1 MPNSPPKLYLD
12 MNRDGVFTIT
22 DVWFWFGWLWDWFVW
37 IFFLPGNFILEL
49 LLTENFFNAAVF
61 FELSPAMYDGWFVG
75 VVSLII
81 WAEPLCIIAIA
92 ILMVIFLPFV
102 VSEWISEKIRDTKR
116 IIFVPLNTKIR
127 LLLSRYKIH
136 IFRMVVALMLVSAI
150 ILYVGDLF
158 PGDDFLALA
167 LAIFGGL
174 TAIFCVIGYMD
185 TKAIRRKRNRNG
197 SN

>member
-1 MPNSPPKLYLD
+1 MPNSPSELYLD

-37 IFFLPGNFILEL
+37 LFFLPGNFILEL

-92 ILMVIFLPFV
+92 ILVVIFLPFV

-116 IIFVPLNTKIR
+116 IIFVPLNSKIR

-136 IFRMVVALMLVSAI
+136 IYRTVVALMLISGIV
-150 ILYVGDLF
+150 LYLGDLF
-158 PGDDFLALA
+158 RGGKFLGMV
-167 LAIFGGL
+167 LAIFGSIF
-174 TAIFCVIGYMD
+174 AIFCVIGYMD
-185 TKAIRRKRNRNG
+185 TKAIRREWNRND
-197 SN
+197 SD